1 MGLESKVWWKES
13 VGEWE
18 HYMQP
23 LTFPGQHG
31 SAFLFSLGFCRA
43 PAPGLQ
49 EGVPKAAMLLVGVPC
64 FAGQPVIFF

>member
-1 MGLESKVWWKES
+1 MGLESKVWRKES

-31 SAFLFSLGFCRA
+31 FAFLFSLNLCFHRGTSIKT
-43 PAPGLQ
+43 PGR
-49 EGVPKAAMLLVGVPC
+49 GPCPLLVSLASQVNL
-64 FAGQPVIFF
+64 